1 MRDRTFL
8 QGWSNGGSKTLNVMI
23 RQGARVG
30 GSRAALAFYPNCGR
44 EALLAP
50 KVATSASIKMFLGG
64 EDEEV
69 APALCK
75 QVAQRSID
83 AGTPVFVALDPGATH
98 DFDDPGRRRQSVPRN
113 VAAKADAMARAAAAI
128 DVTKEKGR

>member
-1 MRDRTFL
+1 
-8 QGWSNGGSKTLNVMI
+8 MI

-30 GSRAALAFYPNCGR
+30 GFRAALAFYPGCGR

-50 KVATSASIKMFLGG
+50 KVATSASIAMFLGS

-83 AGTPVFVALDPGATH
+83 AGNAGLRYALSWRHP
-98 DFDDPGRRRQSVPRN
+98 
-113 VAAKADAMARAAAAI
+113 
-128 DVTKEKGR
+128 

>member
-1 MRDRTFL
+1 VRDRIFL

-50 KVATSASIKMFLGG
+50 KVATSASITML
-64 EDEEV
+64 
-69 APALCK
+69 
-75 QVAQRSID
+75 Q
-83 AGTPVFVALDPGATH
+83 
-98 DFDDPGRRRQSVPRN
+98 QSQPRTN
-113 VAAKADAMARAAAAI
+113 GPS
-128 DVTKEKGR
+128 T